1 MQQNIDSWGIV
12 FIVNSPVKQSKNI

>member
-12 FIVNSPVKQSKNI
+12 FIVNSSVKQSKNI